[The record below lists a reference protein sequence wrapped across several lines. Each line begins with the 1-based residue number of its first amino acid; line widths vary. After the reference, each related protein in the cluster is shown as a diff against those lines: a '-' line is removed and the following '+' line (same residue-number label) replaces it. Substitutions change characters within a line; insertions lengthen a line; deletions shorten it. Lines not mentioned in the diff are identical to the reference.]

1 MTHRASTRTNFDRR
15 HWFEVLA
22 IYTSHL
28 VLRISETPTDIDA
41 VRRAVAG
48 AVTPVTGEHEVGGH
62 M

>member
-41 VRRAVAG
+41 VAG